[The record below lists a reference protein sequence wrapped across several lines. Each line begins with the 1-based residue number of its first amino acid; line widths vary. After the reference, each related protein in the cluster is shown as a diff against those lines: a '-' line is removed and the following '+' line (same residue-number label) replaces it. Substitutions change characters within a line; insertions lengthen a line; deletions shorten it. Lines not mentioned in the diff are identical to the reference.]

1 MPHMALISLKTSDR
15 VGLISELA
23 ARLNELGVNLGDAG
37 FAVLGSTADFSSL
50 AELPDDVTISQV
62 NDALLELD
70 GIDAD
75 QLTVTAQGGGAAK
88 APEAAINH
96 CLTVS
101 GRDRPGLVARLCE
114 VLVDFQANIVQM
126 NASTFHH
133 ADGDRYAV
141 RFEVYLPPERAQ
153 VALAALAN
161 TAEQMGLDW
170 EAETV

>member
-1 MPHMALISLKTSDR
+1 MALISLKTSDR
-15 VGLISELA
+15 VGLISDLA
-23 ARLNELGVNLGDAG
+23 ARLNDLGVNLGDAG

-50 AELPDDVTISQV
+50 AEVPDDVTLAQV
-62 NDALLELD
+62 RDALISLG

-75 QLTVTAQGGGAAK
+75 ELSVTPQGGSAAK
-88 APEAAINH
+88 PPETAITH

-114 VLVDFQANIVQM
+114 VLVEFKANIVQM

-141 RFEVYLPPERAQ
+141 RFEVYLPPERAA

-170 EAETV
+170 ESEAL